1 MAKPQ
6 KLLPVA
12 SFVHSLRSCL
22 VLVEC
27 GGEKRSQKN
36 NEDVFDHIAYLNCS
50 YSYMKMFVISKGVE
64 L

>member
-12 SFVHSLRSCL
+12 CL

-36 NEDVFDHIAYLNCS
+36 NEDVFDHIAYLILIVRI
-50 YSYMKMFVISKGVE
+50 FT
-64 L
+64 